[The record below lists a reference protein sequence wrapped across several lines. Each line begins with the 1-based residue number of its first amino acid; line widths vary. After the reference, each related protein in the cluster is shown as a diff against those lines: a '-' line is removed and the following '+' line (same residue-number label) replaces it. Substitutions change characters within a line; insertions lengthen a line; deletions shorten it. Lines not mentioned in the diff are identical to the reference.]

1 MWRGGVC
8 LILFHKRCFG
18 LDDAFRVLTA
28 ELAGSTVIS
37 RGRRDVD
44 GAEVLVIQPGAGPE
58 LKIALDVG
66 PGAQRQA
73 AGLGKGTRHAEVM
86 GQCDAL
92 FWISVKDVRAA
103 LKNRD
108 GLAAVQKSL
117 LQATGGFLY
126 STWDDRVYSAAEF
139 AS

>member
-1 MWRGGVC
+1 MWRGGIC
-8 LILFHKRCFG
+8 LILFHKPGFG
-18 LDDAFRVLTA
+18 LDDAFRVLSA
-28 ELAGSTVIS
+28 ELAGSSVIS
-37 RGRRDVD
+37 RNRREVD
-44 GAEVLVIQPGAGPE
+44 GAEVLVIQPGPGSE
-58 LKIALDVG
+58 LKIALDAG

-73 AGLGKGTRHAEVM
+73 AGLGKATRHAEAM

-92 FWISVKDVRAA
+92 FWISVEDVRAA
-103 LKNRD
+103 LKDRD
-108 GLAAVQKSL
+108 GLAAVQKLL